1 MTIDIA
7 FLRTRVARRI
17 FMLFILC
24 ALVPISALTVLSYVQ
39 VSGQLKKQS
48 MDRLQNAVKA
58 HGMSVYER
66 FLFLEAHLN
75 MVASAVQ
82 SGAVDQQRIESVLG
96 SHGSRGVDAI
106 VRIDSDGSRH
116 NVYGQLDTLPETL
129 ETIMDSADSGRTRI
143 LFAPRHPDL
152 SGEPAQVFMV
162 MTPEHDLQTP
172 GFLLV
177 GRIDPAYLWGIGHA
191 NMLPPMTDLCIVDQF
206 RKVLVTSFEMSDT
219 LLHRLAAQNN
229 QTNAGHFQYEWSD
242 QNYVVSY
249 WSIFM
254 KSGFE
259 AANITVVLR
268 RSTADVL
275 SPLNQFKRIFPLV
288 ALLSFW
294 IVSLLSVY
302 HIRKSLVPLEAL
314 KKGTMQV
321 AQNNFKSRVLVDSH
335 DEFEDL
341 AASFNEMSR
350 SLDRNFEALTTRS
363 EIDRAILSSLN
374 VKEVISTALRRMY
387 TYFSCDTIGI
397 SLAVDQKPSTYHA
410 YVSRDISI
418 RKIQEFFFEM
428 AAADEQALFEH
439 QTHML
444 LDLSE
449 TRPCCTASAVTDG
462 MQLALVLP
470 VFINDMLK
478 GTIALGFTSEK
489 RLLNDDLA
497 QARQIAD
504 QVAVAL
510 SNARLVAQLEK
521 LNLGT
526 LEALARTVDAK
537 SAWTAGHSE
546 RVTHLSVKTARVLGL
561 SDSQVETLRRAA
573 YLHDIGKIGIPLAI
587 LDKPGRLTNEEFEM
601 IKEHPVIG
609 ARILEPIEAYAD
621 VLSMIYQHHE
631 KYDGNGYPDGLAGE
645 EITLGA
651 RIMAVADVYDAVVS
665 DRPYRQGWIEEK
677 AIDMITRESGTH
689 FDPRVV
695 DAFLVA
701 VSQ

>member
-1 MTIDIA
+1 MTIDMS

-24 ALVPISALTVLSYVQ
+24 ALVPISGLTALSYFQ

-58 HGMSVYER
+58 HGMSIYER
-66 FLFLEAHLN
+66 FLFLEAHLRL
-75 MVASAVQ
+75 VATA
-82 SGAVDQQRIESVLG
+82 GHGGMVDQQRIKTVLG
-96 SHGSRGVDAI
+96 SHGSRGFGAI

-116 NVYGQLDTLPETL
+116 SAYGRLDTLPEGL
-129 ETIMDSADSGRTRI
+129 ETIMGSAASGKTLI
-143 LFAPRHPDL
+143 LFEPRHADA
-152 SGEPAQVFMV
+152 SGEQAQVFMV
-162 MTPEHDLQTP
+162 MMPENERQAPD
-172 GFLLV
+172 FLMV

-206 RKVLVTSFEMSDT
+206 RKVLVTSFEISDT
-219 LLHRLAAQNN
+219 LLHRLAAQNSQAN
-229 QTNAGHFQYEWSD
+229 TGHFQYDWSD
-242 QNYVVSY
+242 QNYVVSH
-249 WSIFM
+249 WSLFM

-259 AANITVVLR
+259 SANLTVVLR

-294 IVSLLSVY
+294 IVALLSVY
-302 HIRKSLVPLEAL
+302 HIRKSLVPLEEL
-314 KKGTMQV
+314 KKGTIQV
-321 AQNNFKSRVLVDSH
+321 ARKDFKTRVMVDSH

-341 AASFNEMSR
+341 AASFNEMTR

-374 VKEVISTALRRMY
+374 VKAVISKALRRIYMF
-387 TYFSCDTIGI
+387 FSCDTIGI
-397 SLAVDQKPSTYHA
+397 SLAVDQKPTAYHA

-418 RKIQEFFFEM
+418 RKIQEYFFEM
-428 AAADEQALFEH
+428 AAADEQALYDQH
-439 QTHML
+439 THML
-444 LDLSE
+444 LDLSGKFP
-449 TRPCCTASAVTDG
+449 RFTASAVTDG
-462 MQLALVLP
+462 MQSALILP
-470 VFINDMLK
+470 LFINHELK
-478 GTIALGFTSEK
+478 GTIALGFLSEK
-489 RLLNDDLA
+489 RLSDDDLA

-510 SNARLVAQLEK
+510 SNARLVAELEK

-546 RVTHLSVKTARVLGL
+546 RVTHLSVKIAQVMGLEDAR
-561 SDSQVETLRRAA
+561 VETLRRAA

-609 ARILEPIEAYAD
+609 ARILEPIEAFAD
-621 VLSMIYQHHE
+621 VLAMIHQHHE
-631 KYDGNGYPDGLAGE
+631 KYDGKGYPGGLAGE
-645 EITLGA
+645 QITLGA
-651 RIMAVADVYDAVVS
+651 RIMAVADVFDAVVS

-677 AIDMITRESGTH
+677 AIEMITSESGIH

-695 DAFLVA
+695 DAFLLA
-701 VSQ
+701 VSK